1 MKRNLFKNLL
11 TNCVRRFI
19 LKDSTVGKGYA
30 MNKTVLVTGASR
42 GIGAAIAGTFA
53 QMGYQTA
60 INYCSHPQQAEQLV
74 SGLTGQ
80 GLRAAAFGADVSDRE
95 QVARMFSEIKR
106 EFGGV
111 DILVNNAGVAQ
122 QKLFT
127 DITEEEWD
135 RLFAVNVKG
144 AFFCCQEALPHMIH
158 HKRGKIVNISSI
170 WGLTGASCE
179 VHYSA
184 SKAALIGLTKA
195 LAKELGPSGIQVN
208 CVAPGVIDTE
218 MNAALDAETI
228 EALKE
233 ETPLGTLGTGRDI
246 AETVAFLASDRADFI
261 TGQTISP
268 NGGFVI

>member
-1 MKRNLFKNLL
+1 MVRNLFKNLL

-30 MNKTVLVTGASR
+30 MNKTVLVTGSSR
-42 GIGAAIAGTFA
+42 GIGAAIAETFA
-53 QMGYQTA
+53 QRGYQTA
-60 INYCSHPQQAEQLV
+60 VNYCSHPERAQQLV

-80 GLRAAAFGADVSDRE
+80 GLTAAAFG
-95 QVARMFSEIKR
+95 
-106 EFGGV
+106 GV
-111 DILVNNAGVAQ
+111 DVLVNNAGIAQ

-127 DITEEEWD
+127 DITEEAWD

-228 EALKE
+228 AALKE